1 MLIIRLIKNQ
11 NGQSLAEIVLAIAI
25 FSILAL
31 SLVSLSLG
39 GLFASFRGEE
49 LSRAQFLAQEG
60 LEAVRS
66 IKSRAWNELIYNSS
80 EVSTSSGKWVLVG
93 EGTSG
98 KFGKFERTINFY
110 PVWRDVNNQ
119 ITSPTTTGAYLDVS
133 SKRVESI
140 VSWQTEQGT
149 QAQVKY
155 ISYLTNWEASFW
167 EQSNWQGGS
176 GQLIWIDETKYYSDD
191 GNININIL
199 GQVELA
205 LVATSTYATS
215 SVLIS
220 SAFNTETS
228 SVFCA
233 IYWEEEISDNCTLCQ
248 VKFQIKTAP
257 DSGGI
262 PGAWQSDWIG
272 PDGDDG
278 DEDDYFTNA
287 YGELISLDL
296 NGDQWVKYKVV
307 LEGDASS
314 TPILKR
320 VRIYYQ

>member
-1 MLIIRLIKNQ
+1 MLIIQAVKNQ

-25 FSILAL
+25 FSVLAL

-39 GLFASFRGEE
+39 GLSASLRAEE
-49 LSRAQFLAQEG
+49 LSEAQFLAQEG

-80 EVSTSSGKWVLVG
+80 EVGTSSGKWVLVG

-98 KFGKFERTINFY
+98 KFGKFERQINFY
-110 PVWRDVNNQ
+110 PVWRDINNQ
-119 ITSPTTTGAYLDVS
+119 IVSPDIDSSYLDVS
-133 SKRVESI
+133 SKIAESV

-149 QAQVKY
+149 QTQVKY
-155 ISYLTNWEASFW
+155 VSYLTNWEASFW
-167 EQSNWQGGS
+167 EQSDWRGGP
-176 GQLIWIDETKYYSDD
+176 GQLIWTDETKYYSND
-191 GNININIL
+191 GNININTF

-220 SAFNTETS
+220 SAFDTGTS
-228 SVFCA
+228 SAFCV
-233 IYWEEEISDNCTLCQ
+233 IYWEEEIPDSCTLCQ
-248 VKFQIKTAP
+248 VKFQVKTAP
-257 DSGGI
+257 DSGGT
-262 PGAWQSDWIG
+262 PGIWQSNWIG
-272 PDGDDG
+272 PEGDDG
-278 DEDDYFTNA
+278 DEDDCFTNNH
-287 YGELISLDL
+287 GELMPIDL
-296 NGDQWVKYKVV
+296 NGDQWIKYRVV

-320 VRIYYQ
+320 FRIYYQ